1 MKTHEWLLKNNKLD
15 WKQRFKTRKC
25 LENNKKSGHN
35 KITNIL
41 SDKRGR
47 ILRVWCV
54 KAFAKTVSTEDNFE
68 VWLNAI
74 DDVNST
80 ETKDDKG
87 GEH

>member
-1 MKTHEWLLKNNKLD
+1 
-15 WKQRFKTRKC
+15 
-25 LENNKKSGHN
+25 
-35 KITNIL
+35 
-41 SDKRGR
+41 
-47 ILRVWCV
+47 V